1 MVRAKK
7 QELEWRDF
15 LLRHAKDDTAI
26 FKEEYDIK
34 YERIFSGD
42 PNLTILNEEEEEV
55 EEFIRK
61 VNDEAPSL
69 RNEYDDLPS
78 LSSAMGVSPVTFS
91 ELAMYSFSSIDQG
104 FLKETKRIATS
115 RQTLCLRVL
124 LET

>member
-1 MVRAKK
+1 
-7 QELEWRDF
+7 
-15 LLRHAKDDTAI
+15 
-26 FKEEYDIK
+26 YDIK

-104 FLKETKRIATS
+104 FFKRDEEDCYLKANAMLASVTGNLSNCSPKEGENKSPNAKNAYVS
-115 RQTLCLRVL
+115 D
-124 LET
+124 

>member
-1 MVRAKK
+1 M
-7 QELEWRDF
+7 
-15 LLRHAKDDTAI
+15 
-26 FKEEYDIK
+26 
-34 YERIFSGD
+34 GD

-91 ELAMYSFSSIDQG
+91 ELAMYSFSSID
-104 FLKETKRIATS
+104 
-115 RQTLCLRVL
+115 
-124 LET
+124 